1 MVCHGIDSWFLL
13 CRVERG
19 LPPLIAHV
27 KFCKQFRRLA
37 DPLDPVIDFGSM
49 RREDCLQLVSRAAD
63 LYRRPSLSVKR
74 VSLGLGS
81 HRPFDPAMSTVR
93 AR

>member
-1 MVCHGIDSWFLL
+1 MAKNALATPIRSSPDKG
-13 CRVERG
+13 
-19 LPPLIAHV
+19 V
-27 KFCKQFRRLA
+27 KYIN
-37 DPLDPVIDFGSM
+37 PIDFGSM

-63 LYRRPSLSVKR
+63 LHRRPSLSVKR

>member
-27 KFCKQFRRLA
+27 KFCEQFRRLGE
-37 DPLDPVIDFGSM
+37 PLDPVID
-49 RREDCLQLVSRAAD
+49 
-63 LYRRPSLSVKR
+63 
-74 VSLGLGS
+74 LGFIYLT
-81 HRPFDPAMSTVR
+81 P
-93 AR
+93 